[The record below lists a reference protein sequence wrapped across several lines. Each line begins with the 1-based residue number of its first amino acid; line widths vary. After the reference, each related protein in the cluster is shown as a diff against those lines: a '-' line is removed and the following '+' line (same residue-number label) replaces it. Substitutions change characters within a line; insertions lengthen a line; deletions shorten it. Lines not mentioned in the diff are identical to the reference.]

1 MKIFRTLWFIIV
13 HRLHW
18 ASSFAFYPIAAKTK
32 FLPVIAMFEDQLFT
46 KVLKDQAIMI
56 KTGHAT
62 NTRFFGISKPLKG
75 QTKFRA

>member
-18 ASSFAFYPIAAKTK
+18 ASSFAFYPIAAKAK